1 MKTIAIINAAG
12 KGLRFGDETPKQ
24 YIEVKQRPILYYSLK
39 PFERCSHVDE
49 IYVVCDIDY
58 FETVE
63 KICTGNEITKFVRCV
78 EGGNTAN
85 ESRYLGIL
93 NTGADDED
101 LIILHDAA
109 RPLIKNTTIAKM
121 IEIAHRHNHC
131 VCGTTINANIYLND
145 DGKVKSLEMPSNN
158 IFVCGMPFVCRNDIL
173 KKSFDG
179 AFNAGTLNNSAGPMG
194 LVNKYGDIHSY
205 KSVEITTIESLKITY
220 RSDINLFEKMI

>member
-24 YIEVKQRPILYYSLK
+24 YIEIKHRPILYYSLK
-39 PFERCSHVDE
+39 PFERCSCVDE
-49 IYVVCDIDY
+49 IYVVCDTDY

-63 KICTGNEITKFVRCV
+63 KICTDNEITKFVRCIK
-78 EGGNTAN
+78 GGNTAN

-145 DGKVKSLEMPSNN
+145 DGKVKSLETPSNN
-158 IFVCGMPFVCRNDIL
+158 IFVCGMPFICRNGIL
-173 KKSFDG
+173 KNSFKCAEFLG
-179 AFNAGTLNNSAGPMG
+179 KINSTAGPMG
-194 LVNKYGDIHSY
+194 IVTEHGYVNSY
-205 KSVEITTIESLKITY
+205 HKVEIETMESLKITY
-220 RSDINLFEKMI
+220 KSDLDLFSKMI